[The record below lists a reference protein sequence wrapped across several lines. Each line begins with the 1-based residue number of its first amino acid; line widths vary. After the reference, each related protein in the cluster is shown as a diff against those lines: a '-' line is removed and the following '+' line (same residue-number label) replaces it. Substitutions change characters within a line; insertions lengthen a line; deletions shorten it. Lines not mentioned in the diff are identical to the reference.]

1 MFLTI
6 SKTDVS
12 RELVLEYY
20 KNNFVYIDW
29 TANKDINSPHYLNLP
44 EEYACYG
51 NIHTKIDTIKK
62 RTKENIYSYMIKT
75 DKQAISWG
83 FNLHKD
89 AIGKLKP
96 KELWYIF
103 YTVEQSLRDVVEYDP
118 SIAVGRNLEKL
129 YERLT
134 DSLLCVRQ
142 NTKALRGHN
151 WL

>member
-1 MFLTI
+1 MKKNIVKKEKGIILKCEKSDCPCKDCNVSKKRWTAGKMFLTI

-20 KNNFVYIDW
+20 KNNFVYIEW

-103 YTVEQSLRDVVEYDP
+103 YTVE
-118 SIAVGRNLEKL
+118 
-129 YERLT
+129 
-134 DSLLCVRQ
+134 
-142 NTKALRGHN
+142 
-151 WL
+151 